1 MTGID
6 LDERFMRAA
15 IEEAKHACEQGEVP
29 IGAVVVRDGEIIAR
43 ASNRR
48 EVDQDPSAHAEFT
61 ALCEAAQVLGRW
73 RLSDCAV
80 YVTLEPC
87 CMCAGLMVNARVGRC
102 VYGAADAKA
111 GALGSVFNLAQTS
124 KLNHRFDV
132 RAGVLADDCAALLS
146 DFFSSKRSGFVD
158 MHLAGHASHQNAR
171 VQAAEFAVLPVV
183 DAASA
188 HAAPRVLM
196 AIDSFKG
203 SANSEEIEAWVAE
216 GMRRVDPCVDI
227 RSVALAD
234 GGEGT
239 VDAFSRIC
247 AGERKTVRVTGA
259 FGTPINAEW
268 LLAHGDKPD
277 DTWAVIEMATAAG
290 IGQSA
295 RTDAAALAASTY
307 GVGELLRTAVA
318 AGAHTV
324 YIGLGGSATNDGGAG
339 FLQALGARLL
349 DADGKSIDAGLAGLA
364 RLASIDLRPAFE
376 TIGDTHLVILSDVT
390 NPLVGDH
397 GALAVFGPQKG
408 LDTSDSA
415 MVDKRE
421 GWMISY
427 GHLLDKARAE
437 IGTTVTSPETEPAVV
452 THSRKRFSSVLGV
465 PGAGAAGGLGAAL
478 LALGAE
484 IHSGVDVLLD
494 IAQFDDSA
502 HACDL
507 VITGEGNMDAQTA
520 HGKAP
525 AGVAA
530 RAKAAGKPVIA
541 IVGGRASDLDDV
553 YRAGID
559 LVLPLCRVPMSL
571 EQALDS
577 VQVHENAVCAGEA
590 ALRAYLLRSK

>member
-146 DFFSSKRSGFVD
+146 DFFSSKRSGSVD

-171 VQAAEFAVLPVV
+171 VQAAEFAALPVV
-183 DAASA
+183 DATSA

-203 SANSEEIEAWVAE
+203 SANSEEIETWVAE

-268 LLAHGDKPD
+268 LLAYGDKPD

-349 DADGKSIDAGLAGLA
+349 DADGKSIDAGFAGLA

-427 GHLLDKARAE
+427 GHLLDKRSSGRPSHRRRRSRRSQLTRVSGSHPCLGCRVRALRAGSERRFWRLGRRCTRAWMSCSISHSLTTPLMHVISLLPARA
-437 IGTTVTSPETEPAVV
+437 IWMPRRRTEKL
-452 THSRKRFSSVLGV
+452 R
-465 PGAGAAGGLGAAL
+465 
-478 LALGAE
+478 
-484 IHSGVDVLLD
+484 
-494 IAQFDDSA
+494 
-502 HACDL
+502 
-507 VITGEGNMDAQTA
+507 
-520 HGKAP
+520 
-525 AGVAA
+525 
-530 RAKAAGKPVIA
+530 
-541 IVGGRASDLDDV
+541 
-553 YRAGID
+553 
-559 LVLPLCRVPMSL
+559 LVLPRVQKPPVNPLSLSWEVGHPTSMTCTVRASISCCRFVAFRCRSSKRSIPFRCMRMRFVRERL
-571 EQALDS
+571 R
-577 VQVHENAVCAGEA
+577 CAPIC
-590 ALRAYLLRSK
+590 